1 MRMPPPA
8 ESVLQRM
15 LTRSTRKTPRLSSVP
30 SRSRAVLRPFTAVMP
45 PAVCIFAL
53 ALVLRLVFILSIT
66 AAPLETDARDYDTL
80 GWQLSQGQG
89 YMNSD
94 GEPTAY
100 RPPVYPV
107 VIGLI
112 YFVAGHD
119 PVWVRWVQAFIG
131 AWTCVLVYLLTRIV
145 FKHGTLAGL
154 VAAMYPPLIVG
165 TAEILTETLF
175 AFLLLAVVYLV
186 VSKNGKWWRIT
197 SGVTL
202 GLALLTRPMA
212 VFFLPFLGY
221 WMFANGARKD
231 LAFVA
236 LGFVLVMTPWTARN
250 YARLDAFVPFANVG
264 GLTLYNSYIVPPGG
278 FGYNSL
284 NGVGDAYFQIES
296 ETERSRYLVGQ
307 TMKFIS
313 QNPLQAVKLGA
324 LKLLHLVYPFD
335 GYWSAVSFG
344 SKYNVF
350 WGMIVSFALFGWAKS
365 ERRRGGDVQLLG
377 LLLLS
382 FLIGSVVFYGSPR
395 FRLPLEP
402 ILISFAAAGMHRL
415 FAARRQTACL
425 IIVVNLMLFFLF
437 RHFELREAFDYAKA
451 SL

>member
-1 MRMPPPA
+1 MSMPSPA
-8 ESVLQRM
+8 ESVLQRV
-15 LTRSTRKTPRLSSVP
+15 LTRSARKTQKLSP
-30 SRSRAVLRPFTAVMP
+30 APNRFLAALRPFTAMP

-53 ALVLRLVFILSIT
+53 AIALRLVFILSIT

-80 GWQLSQGQG
+80 GWQLAQGKG
-89 YMNSD
+89 YTDSD

-131 AWTCVLVYLLTRIV
+131 AWTCVLVYLLTRRV
-145 FKHGTLAGL
+145 FKNGTPAGL
-154 VAAMYPPLIVG
+154 MAAMYPPLIVS
-165 TAEILTETLF
+165 TVEILTETLF
-175 AFLLLAVVYLV
+175 TFLLLAAVYLV

-197 SGVTL
+197 SGFTL

-212 VFFLPFLGY
+212 VFFIPFLGY
-221 WMFANGARKD
+221 WMFAKGARKD

-236 LGFVLVMTPWTARN
+236 LGFVLVMTPWAARN
-250 YARLDAFVPFANVG
+250 YARLGAFVPFANVG
-264 GLTLYNSYIVPPGG
+264 GLALYNSYIVPPGG
-278 FGYNSL
+278 FGFNCL
-284 NGVGDAYFQIES
+284 DGVGEAYVQIEN
-296 ETERSRYLVGQ
+296 ETERSRYLVGR

-313 QNPLQAVKLGA
+313 QNPLQAVNLGV
-324 LKLLHLVYPFD
+324 LKLLHLLYPFD

-344 SKYNVF
+344 SKFNVF
-350 WGMIVSFALFGWAKS
+350 WGVIVSFALFGWATS
-365 ERRRGGDVQLLG
+365 EIRRGGDVQLLG

-382 FLIGSVVFYGSPR
+382 FLVGSVVFYGSPR
-395 FRLPLEP
+395 FRLPIEP
-402 ILISFAAAGMHRL
+402 ILISFAAEGMHHL
-415 FAARRQTACL
+415 FAARRNTACL

-451 SL
+451 WL

>member
-1 MRMPPPA
+1 MSMPPPA
-8 ESVLQRM
+8 ESVLRRV
-15 LTRSTRKTPRLSSVP
+15 LRSIRKTQGLSSAP
-30 SRSRAVLRPFTAVMP
+30 NLSLAALQPFTAVMS
-45 PAVCIFAL
+45 PAVCIFVL

-66 AAPLETDARDYDTL
+66 AAPLETDALDYDTL
-80 GWQLSQGQG
+80 GWQLAQGKG
-89 YMNSD
+89 YMNSA

-131 AWTCVLVYLLTRIV
+131 AWTCVLVYLLTRSV

-154 VAAMYPPLIVG
+154 VAAMYPPLIVN

-186 VSKNGKWWRIT
+186 ISKKSQWWRIT

-221 WMFANGARKD
+221 WMFANRARRA
-231 LAFVA
+231 LALVA
-236 LGFVLVMTPWTARN
+236 LGLVLSMAPWTARN
-250 YARLDAFVPFANVG
+250 YTQLDAFVPFANVG
-264 GLTLYNSYIVPPGG
+264 GLTLYNSYIVSPGG

-284 NGVGDAYFQIES
+284 NGVGETYFQIES

-307 TMKFIS
+307 TLLFIS

-324 LKLLHLVYPFD
+324 LKLLHLLYPFD
-335 GYWSAVSFG
+335 GYWSPVSFG

-350 WGMIVSFALFGWAKS
+350 WGMIVSFAVFGWATS
-365 ERRRGGDVQLLG
+365 ERRRGGDVELLG

-402 ILISFAAAGMHRL
+402 ILISFAAAGIHRL
-415 FAARRQTACL
+415 FAARRHTACL
-425 IIVVNLMLFFLF
+425 IIVVNFMLFFLF
-437 RHFELREAFDYAKA
+437 RHFELRGAFDYAKA
-451 SL
+451 WL

>member
-1 MRMPPPA
+1 MPLPV
-8 ESVLQRM
+8 ESVLQRV
-15 LTRSTRKTPRLSSVP
+15 LTRSTRKTQRLSSAP
-30 SRSRAVLRPFTAVMP
+30 NRFLAALRPLTAAMP
-45 PAVCIFAL
+45 PAVSIFAL
-53 ALVLRLVFILSIT
+53 AFVLRLVFILCIT
-66 AAPLETDARDYDTL
+66 AAPLETDALDYDTL
-80 GWQLSQGQG
+80 GWQLAQGKG
-89 YMNSD
+89 YTNSD

-131 AWTCVLVYLLTRIV
+131 AWTCVLVYLLTRSV
-145 FKHGTLAGL
+145 FKHGILAGL
-154 VAAMYPPLIVG
+154 VAAMYPPLIVS

-175 AFLLLAVVYLV
+175 AILLLAAVYLV
-186 VSKNGKWWRIT
+186 VSKNDQWWRIT
-197 SGVTL
+197 AGVTL
-202 GLALLTRPMA
+202 GIALLTRPLA

-231 LAFVA
+231 LVFVL
-236 LGFVLVMTPWTARN
+236 LGFVLVMAPWTARN
-250 YARLDAFVPFANVG
+250 YARLGAFVPLANIG
-264 GLTLYNSYIVPPGG
+264 GLALYNSYIVPPGG
-278 FGYNSL
+278 FGFNSL
-284 NGVGDAYFQIES
+284 DGVGEAYFQIES
-296 ETERSRYLVGQ
+296 ETERSRYLVGR
-307 TMKFIS
+307 TMKFIT

-365 ERRRGGDVQLLG
+365 EKRRSRDVQLLG

-382 FLIGSVVFYGSPR
+382 FLIGSLVFYGSPR

-402 ILISFAAAGMHRL
+402 ILISLAAAGMHRL
-415 FAARRQTACL
+415 FAARRNTACL
-425 IIVVNLMLFFLF
+425 IVVVNLMLFFLF
-437 RHFELREAFDYAKA
+437 RQLELREAFDYAKA
-451 SL
+451 WL